1 MLCLRNGYDNMEAL
15 LINKEVDWS
24 LMKDGFS
31 IPVAL
36 QPAFFALTGQ
46 ALTRSQS
53 KEVTLIIDGKL
64 L

>member
-1 MLCLRNGYDNMEAL
+1 MLYLRNGYNMEKL

-24 LMKDGFS
+24 LLKDGFS

-36 QPAFFALTGQ
+36 QPAFYALTGE

-53 KEVTLIIDGKL
+53 KVVTLIDRKSVV
-64 L
+64 